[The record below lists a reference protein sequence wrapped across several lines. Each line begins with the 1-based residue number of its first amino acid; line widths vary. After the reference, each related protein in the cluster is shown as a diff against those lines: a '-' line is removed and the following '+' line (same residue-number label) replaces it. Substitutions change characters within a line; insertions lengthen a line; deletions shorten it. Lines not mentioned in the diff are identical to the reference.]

1 METTQ
6 TNTAKPIYGGRLGRL
21 AAHLQAAERTIAGY
35 HKMAKVAE
43 HHGMEYETE
52 RIERNLTEAEGDA
65 DQIRYAMIELGYDPE

>member
-1 METTQ
+1 METPT
-6 TNTAKPIYGGRLGRL
+6 TDTSAAWHPRSRL

-35 HKMAKVAE
+35 NKMAKVAE